1 MVQKSKEKG
10 QPFGLRLPEAM
21 ILEFKQEALRR
32 NITASALFKE
42 VWQDFQGRSK

>member
-1 MVQKSKEKG
+1 MAQKSKEKG
-10 QPFGLRLPEAM
+10 QPFGLRLPEDM

-42 VWQDFQGRSK
+42 LWQDFRGRSK